1 MANPLSPDLRI
12 RIIRAVE
19 DEGMSCRGA
28 AARFGVAPSTA
39 IELVSEWRST
49 GTCEARTQG
58 GDRRSARIESHAAE
72 ILALVVA
79 TPDITLAEIADR
91 LFKAHGERFAPSVI
105 WRFFDRRHITFK
117 KTSHASEQDRPDV
130 AAERMAW
137 KASQPEIDIHRLVFI
152 DETGASTKM
161 ARLYGRSPY
170 GQRCVAA
177 LPHGHWKTTTFVG
190 ALRATGMT
198 APMILD
204 GPMDGLAFEAYV
216 TQVLVPTLKPDDI
229 VVMDNLAA
237 HKRAEIAIAIEA
249 AGARLLYLP
258 PYSPDL
264 NPIEMAFAK
273 LKAALRKAAARS
285 IEALLDAIAVALA
298 AFTAQECM
306 NFFAAAGYDR
316 V

>member
-1 MANPLSPDLRI
+1 MAKPLSPYLRL

-19 DEGMSCRGA
+19 DEDMSCRGA
-28 AARFGVAPSTA
+28 ADRFGVAPSTA
-39 IELVSEWRST
+39 IELVNEWRST
-49 GTCEARTQG
+49 GRCEAGVQG
-58 GDRRSARIESHAAE
+58 GDRRSARIEAHAAE
-72 ILALVVA
+72 ILALVEA
-79 TPDITLAEIADR
+79 TPDMTLAEIADH
-91 LFKAHGERFAPSVI
+91 LLKVHGERFVPSVI
-105 WRFFDRRHITFK
+105 WRFFDRRNITFK

-130 AAERMAW
+130 AAERAAW

-198 APMILD
+198 APMVLD

-216 TQVLVPTLKPDDI
+216 TQVLVPTLRPGDI

-237 HKRAEIAIAIEA
+237 HKRAEIAIAIEG

-285 IEALLDAIAVALA
+285 IEALVDAIARALA
-298 AFTAQECM
+298 AFTDQECL

>member
-1 MANPLSPDLRI
+1 
-12 RIIRAVE
+12 
-19 DEGMSCRGA
+19 
-28 AARFGVAPSTA
+28 
-39 IELVSEWRST
+39 
-49 GTCEARTQG
+49 
-58 GDRRSARIESHAAE
+58 
-72 ILALVVA
+72 
-79 TPDITLAEIADR
+79 
-91 LFKAHGERFAPSVI
+91 
-105 WRFFDRRHITFK
+105 
-117 KTSHASEQDRPDV
+117 V
-130 AAERMAW
+130 AAERAAW

-161 ARLYGRSPY
+161 ARLYGRSPR
-170 GQRCVAA
+170 GRRCVAA
-177 LPHGHWKTTTFVG
+177 LPHGHWKTMTFVG
-190 ALRATGMT
+190 ALRAAGMT
-198 APMILD
+198 APMVLD

-237 HKRAEIAIAIEA
+237 HKRPEIALAIEA

-285 IEALLDAIAVALA
+285 IEALLDAIAAALPT
-298 AFTAQECM
+298 FTAQQCL
-306 NFFAAAGYDR
+306 NFFAEAGYDR